1 MAYGRQCYPARLSA
15 ADSAVRI
22 QNLEADFPALQA
34 GCERLH
40 RRIEFAGTAET
51 DLDLGHYERFIDE
64 SLTRASNVTAG
75 QVYAE
80 VIARERRG
88 DFLGGTIQVIPHVTD
103 AIKGAIRAAAQDA
116 GADGF
121 MLLPPMRY
129 ASDRRETLAYLNDV
143 AAVAER
149 PIMVYNNPIAYG
161 IDITPEDFVRL
172 ADNPKFE
179 AIKESAADTRR
190 FTDIRRLTGDRFA
203 LFCGVDDLAL
213 ECFALGADGWVAG
226 LVVAFPRET
235 VRLWEL
241 CEAGRWDEARALYAW
256 FLPLLHLDIGSKFV
270 QQIKLVEAL
279 VGVGSAKV
287 RAPRMQ
293 LAEAEASRVERILEE
308 ALATRPALD

>member
-1 MAYGRQCYPARLSA
+1 MAC
-15 ADSAVRI
+15 I
-22 QNLEADFPALQA
+22 
-34 GCERLH
+34 
-40 RRIEFAGTAET
+40 AE
-51 DLDLGHYERFIDE
+51 
-64 SLTRASNVTAG
+64 SSTR
-75 QVYAE
+75 
-80 VIARERRG
+80 
-88 DFLGGTIQVIPHVTD
+88 D
-103 AIKGAIRAAAQDA
+103 AKYFAAAAEDA

-129 ASDRRETLAYLNDV
+129 LSDRRETMAYLGDV
-143 AAVAER
+143 ASATDR
-149 PIMVYNNPIAYG
+149 PFMLYNNPVAYG
-161 IDITPEDFVRL
+161 TDITPEDFVCL
-172 ADNPKFE
+172 GDNPKFQ

-241 CEAGRWDEARALYAW
+241 CQQGRWDEARALYEW
-256 FLPLLHLDIGSKFV
+256 FLPLLHLDIGPRFV

-293 LAEAEASRVERILEE
+293 LAEAEASRVEKILAE
-308 ALATRPALD
+308 ALENRPQLD

>member
-1 MAYGRQCYPARLSA
+1 MQKLNWRG
-15 ADSAVRI
+15 V
-22 QNLEADFPALQA
+22 FPALTTKFTASDTIDWDAMGRHLEFQLDA
-34 GCERLH
+34 GVHGIIVLGSLGENATLSMGEKVETVRF
-40 RRIEFAGTAET
+40 FAEA
-51 DLDLGHYERFIDE
+51 DR
-64 SLTRASNVTAG
+64 
-75 QVYAE
+75 
-80 VIARERRG
+80 RERP
-88 DFLGGTIQVIPHVTD
+88 LVTCI
-103 AIKGAIRAAAQDA
+103 AESSTREAKQFVAAAQDA
-116 GADGF
+116 GVDGF

-129 ASDRRETLAYLNDV
+129 ASDRRETLAYMNDV

-149 PIMVYNNPIAYG
+149 PIMIYNNPIAYG

-241 CEAGRWDEARALYAW
+241 CQAGRWDEARALYEW

-308 ALATRPALD
+308 ALANRPALD

>member
-1 MAYGRQCYPARLSA
+1 MQKLSWRG
-15 ADSAVRI
+15 V
-22 QNLEADFPALQA
+22 FPALTTKFTASDTIDWDAMGRHLEFQLDA
-34 GCERLH
+34 GVHGIIVLGSLGENATLSMEEKVETVRF
-40 RRIEFAGTAET
+40 FA
-51 DLDLGHYERFIDE
+51 
-64 SLTRASNVTAG
+64 RADR
-75 QVYAE
+75 
-80 VIARERRG
+80 RERPLVACIAESSTR
-88 DFLGGTIQVIPHVTD
+88 D
-103 AIKGAIRAAAQDA
+103 AKQFVAAAQDA

-241 CEAGRWDEARALYAW
+241 CEAGRWDEARALYEW

-293 LAEAEASRVERILEE
+293 LAEAEASRVERVLEE